1 MHAPPFIPNEST
13 PASTSRSCPR
23 VNVGMNE
30 RLVSLGTGG
39 MLLLNSLVG
48 PRRSRPLSFLVAA
61 GLVYRG
67 LTGHCSGYQMLGIDS
82 AQCEKDEDE
91 RLGQAEPD

>member
-1 MHAPPFIPNEST
+1 MHAPPFIPQDTGAGSV
-13 PASTSRSCPR
+13 SRSCPR

-30 RLVSLGTGG
+30 RLISLGTGG

-61 GLVYRG
+61 GLFYRG
-67 LTGHCSGYQMLGIDS
+67 LTGHCHAYEMLGVDS
-82 AQCEKDEDE
+82 AQRENAEDE